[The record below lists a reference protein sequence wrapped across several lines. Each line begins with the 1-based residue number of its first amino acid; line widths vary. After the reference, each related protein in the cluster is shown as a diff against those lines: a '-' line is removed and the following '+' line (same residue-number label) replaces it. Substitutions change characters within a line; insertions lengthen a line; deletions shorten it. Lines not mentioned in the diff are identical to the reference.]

1 MSGGIRK
8 LIGPAKSR
16 LEQCIEDA
24 ENLLKVRVTTDSDF
38 DGEESDA
45 EYFINRLSTN
55 SLLLERC
62 NKDWSNILKDSK
74 GEAKANEE
82 REYARATEGENSFI
96 ELMLTANDMI
106 ARLKA
111 RVTLISQKREG
122 VDRSRVVTSTQ
133 NELQPIIE
141 HATREI
147 ARVANQSTATLTST
161 SSPVSHQSSGDLN
174 SVPASVNLPKLHLPT
189 YDGSVLKWPEFW
201 DIFEASVHRQNIPKV
216 SKFSYL
222 KGALRG
228 SAYVAIS
235 GISVTEDNYDVVVA
249 LLKDKFGSKESI
261 IETLYA
267 RLYHLPTSSG
277 KFSDIKY
284 TYNNVERLLRQLES
298 QGETINRQKML
309 IYQILSKF
317 PVDVVVKLKNVEWN
331 GPWSC

>member
-16 LEQCIEDA
+16 LQQCIEDA
-24 ENLLKVRVTTDSDF
+24 ENLLRVRVTTDSDF

-45 EYFINRLSTN
+45 KYFINRLSTN
-55 SLLLERC
+55 GLLLERC
-62 NKDWSNILKDSK
+62 NKDWSNILKDLK
-74 GEAKANEE
+74 GEAKASEE
-82 REYARATEGENSFI
+82 REYAKATEGENSFI

-111 RVTLISQKREG
+111 RVTLISRKREG
-122 VDRSRVVTSTQ
+122 VGRVRAETSAQ

-147 ARVANQSTATLTST
+147 TRVANQSTMTLTST
-161 SSPVSHQSSGDLN
+161 STAVSHQSLSGDLSN
-174 SVPASVNLPKLHLPT
+174 VPASVNLPKLHLPT

-249 LLKDKFGSKESI
+249 LLKDKFSSKESI
-261 IETLYA
+261 VEILYA

-277 KFSDIKY
+277 KFNDIKY

-298 QGETINRQKML
+298 QGEAINGQK
-309 IYQILSKF
+309 
-317 PVDVVVKLKNVEWN
+317 
-331 GPWSC
+331 C